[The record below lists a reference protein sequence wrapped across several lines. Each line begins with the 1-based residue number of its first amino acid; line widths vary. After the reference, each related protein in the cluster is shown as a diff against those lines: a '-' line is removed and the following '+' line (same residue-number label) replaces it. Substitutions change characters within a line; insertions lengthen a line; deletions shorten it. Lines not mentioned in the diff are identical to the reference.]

1 MSAEVLTFP
10 GSARLSEKQQRLH
23 RLHHDQALLDLLEKP
38 GHSARNLHR
47 QLARLIPASCA
58 HTAADDIKALVARAN
73 DLSLEIETLIFAIAA
88 HALALADELKGEKH

>member
-1 MSAEVLTFP
+1 MSAEVYLFP
-10 GSARLSEKQQRLH
+10 GSARLSEKQKRQQ

-58 HTAADDIKALVARAN
+58 HTAADDIKELVARAN
-73 DLSLEIETLIFAIAA
+73 DIALEIETLTFAIAA
-88 HALALADELKGEKH
+88 HALALEENLKGETH